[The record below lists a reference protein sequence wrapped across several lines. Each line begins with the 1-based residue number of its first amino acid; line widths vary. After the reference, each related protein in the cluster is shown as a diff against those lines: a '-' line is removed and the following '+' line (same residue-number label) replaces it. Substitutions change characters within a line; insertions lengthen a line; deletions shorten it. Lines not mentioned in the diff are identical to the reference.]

1 MAAIRLSRFL
11 LVGAALLVLPLTGC
25 SMFGGEE
32 DKTVASAASQSNA
45 KPAAKRAEVDK
56 LARRHEKAE
65 RDLGVARQKLEKAR
79 MAMEHALIQAETA
92 IAKAENERAVA
103 AAKLENFIAR
113 TAPTRIARTELDLQ
127 RNRDS
132 FTESLEELA
141 QLEKMYGEE
150 TFADS
155 TKEIVLERS
164 RRAIERSR
172 RSLDIAERELTAL
185 REKTLPLE
193 QREIELAL
201 EAKVKEL
208 EKARR
213 EQESSRLD
221 REIAV
226 QEAENEIRRL
236 EGELADVRKEQEEAA
251 AP

>member
-1 MAAIRLSRFL
+1 MFSACLNRRLG
-11 LVGAALLVLPLTGC
+11 VCALLLLSPAWGC

-32 DKTVASAASQSNA
+32 EKTVKAAADQSNA
-45 KPAAKRAEVDK
+45 KPAPKKADIDK

-65 RDLGVARQKLEKAR
+65 RDIAVARQKLEKAR
-79 MAMEHALIQAETA
+79 MAMEHAMIQAEA
-92 IAKAENERAVA
+92 AVA
-103 AAKLENFIAR
+103 RAEAERVVAATKLENFIAR
-113 TAPTRIARTELDLQ
+113 TASTRLARAELDLQ

-150 TFADS
+150 KFADS

-172 RSLDIAERELTAL
+172 RSLEIAERELEAL

-201 EAKVKEL
+201 EAKTREL

-213 EQESSRLD
+213 EQESTRLD
-221 REIAV
+221 RQISL

-236 EGELADVRKEQEEAA
+236 EGELADIRREQEEAA
-251 AP
+251 G